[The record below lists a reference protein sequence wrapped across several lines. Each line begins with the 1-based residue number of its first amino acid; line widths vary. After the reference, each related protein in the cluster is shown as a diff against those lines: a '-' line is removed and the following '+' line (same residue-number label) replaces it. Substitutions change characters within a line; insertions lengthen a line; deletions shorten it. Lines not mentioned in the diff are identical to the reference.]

1 MSTRTSAPRYARA
14 LLDVALQES
23 DPATVEQA
31 LATFAGAMGDHS
43 GLAQALTHPSVPSA
57 ARRGIVGA
65 LVERMAPPAPA
76 GKLLALLAERDRLAL
91 VPEILEVYRELVLEH
106 QKIVKAQVRS
116 ATPLG
121 MADIAALQVRLS
133 EATGRQVQVEATVD
147 PSLIGGL
154 VAEIGSTVY
163 DGSVRT
169 PWTSYRRAQCG
180 QLRA

>member
-1 MSTRTSAPRYARA
+1 MSTRTSATRYARA
-14 LLDVALQES
+14 LLDVALQEADTAS
-23 DPATVEQA
+23 VDQG
-31 LATFAGAMGDHS
+31 LAAFVDAMGS
-43 GLAQALTHPSVPSA
+43 NAELAQALTNPSVPSQ
-57 ARRGIVGA
+57 ARRGLVEA
-65 LVERMAPPAPA
+65 LVARMAPPAPA

-91 VPEILEVYRELVLEH
+91 LPELLEIYRELVLEH
-106 QKIVKAQVRS
+106 QKVVKAQVRS

-133 EATGRQVQVEATVD
+133 EATGRRVQVEATVD

-169 PWTSYRRAQCG
+169 
-180 QLRA
+180 QLQKLRQQLVEQG

>member
-1 MSTRTSAPRYARA
+1 MSTRTSATRYARA
-14 LLDVALQES
+14 LLDVALQEADAAS
-23 DPATVEQA
+23 VDQG
-31 LATFAGAMGDHS
+31 LAAFAGAMAANS
-43 GLAQALTHPSVPSA
+43 ELAQVLTNPAVPSP
-57 ARRGIVGA
+57 ARRGIVAA

-76 GKLLALLAERDRLAL
+76 GKLLVLLAGRDRLAL

-106 QKIVKAQVRS
+106 QKVVRAQVRS

-133 EATGRQVQVEATVD
+133 EATGRQVQVDATVD
-147 PSLIGGL
+147 RTLIGGL

-169 PWTSYRRAQCG
+169 
-180 QLRA
+180 QLQKMRQQLVEQG